1 MGRSV
6 WKAPAWKSRGSDM
19 AIRGCFVFGQSQMTG
34 RDLFPESH
42 EEVWGSEGAAADVGS
57 KRARAGGQGLGA
69 ERECEASVSRRGCL
83 QPYCW
88 VAVEAGQGG
97 KAGWTECSEQ
107 RGHRA
112 DGNWAMCAV
121 LALQAELV

>member
-1 MGRSV
+1 
-6 WKAPAWKSRGSDM
+6 M
-19 AIRGCFVFGQSQMTG
+19 AIRGGFVFGQSQMTG

-42 EEVWGSEGAAADVGS
+42 EEVWGSEGATADVGS
-57 KRARAGGQGLGA
+57 KKARARAGGQGLGA

-83 QPYCW
+83 QPYRW
-88 VAVEAGQGG
+88 VAVETDQGG

-112 DGNWAMCAV
+112 LRADGNWARWAA

>member
-1 MGRSV
+1 
-6 WKAPAWKSRGSDM
+6 
-19 AIRGCFVFGQSQMTG
+19 MTG

-88 VAVEAGQGG
+88 VAVETGQDG
-97 KAGWTECSEQ
+97 KAGWDRVLRAAWAQGRREL
-107 RGHRA
+107 GHVRCVGA
-112 DGNWAMCAV
+112 TGGAV
-121 LALQAELV
+121 GR